1 LASAYLVARLVPK
14 DAAWLKSRLSRW
26 VCAAG
31 AASLPIFALTV
42 VLSFAGKF
50 VVQAFGYTLLGDAIV
65 TGAGIVIILAVA
77 LGLKAGLFQAASDRL
92 LGGIGKPEA
101 APARR

>member
-1 LASAYLVARLVPK
+1 MV
-14 DAAWLKSRLSRW
+14 RW

-50 VVQAFGYTLLGDAIV
+50 VVMAFNHSILGDAIV
-65 TGAGIVIILAVA
+65 TGAGIVIILSVA
-77 LGLKAGLFQAASDRL
+77 LGLKAGLFRAASDWL
-92 LGGIGKPEA
+92 FGGIGKPEV

>member
-1 LASAYLVARLVPK
+1 M
-14 DAAWLKSRLSRW
+14 SRW
-26 VCAAG
+26 ICAAG

-50 VVQAFGYTLLGDAIV
+50 AVLALGQTILADAIV
-65 TGAGIVIILAVA
+65 TGTGIVIILAVA
-77 LGLKAGLFQAASDRL
+77 LGLKAGVFQAASDWL
-92 LGGIGKPEA
+92 FGGYGKPEV